1 MEIAIQQKFSKKYY
15 CKYCDYY
22 TSRKSNIDSHNLSAK
37 HLIKVNGNQNQQK
50 FSNQISNKICDEYSS
65 IHNELVNEYLTPL
78 NQLEIN
84 GNKIQQKISNNYSC
98 KICEKTY
105 KTASGLWKHN
115 QTCKK
120 QETIINEIELLDS
133 KLIFELLKQNNEFKE
148 LILNQSNQMLEQNK
162 SMMELFKNNNIT
174 TTNNIVNGNVN
185 TQNTHFNIQMFLN
198 DTCKDAMT
206 IQDFVESLK
215 PTLHDLEET
224 GRLGYSEGISRIIIN
239 GLKELDVTKRPIHCS
254 DLKRETMFIKNTESW
269 EKETEEKP
277 ILLKAIKDI
286 GKKNIM
292 NIKEWQ
298 KNNTHFN
305 HYDSKQ
311 NDAYL
316 QIVSNSMSGGTIEE
330 QQSNYEKIVR
340 NIAKETIINK
350 K

>member
-1 MEIAIQQKFSKKYY
+1 MINNDNLKNAKNAPKYF
-15 CKYCDYY
+15 CEKCDFICFK
-22 TSRKSNIDSHNLSAK
+22 KSNYDIHCLTRK
-37 HLIKVNGNQNQQK
+37 HLNDNNNGINDN
-50 FSNQISNKICDEYSS
+50 NDNKLY
-65 IHNELVNEYLTPL
+65 T
-78 NQLEIN
+78 
-84 GNKIQQKISNNYSC
+84 C
-98 KICEKTY
+98 KCGKSY
-105 KTASGLWKHN
+105 KYASGLSRHKAN
-115 QTCKK
+115 DNCLNKEIDNKK
-120 QETIINEIELLDS
+120 INNNIIDILKQDDISITDS
-133 KLIFELLKQNNEFKE
+133 KIVLELLKQNNEFKE
-148 LILNQSNQMLEQNK
+148 LIMTQTNQMLNQMIEIAKNTN
-162 SMMELFKNNNIT
+162 SIINNN
-174 TTNNIVNGNVN
+174 NNIVNGNVNNN

-198 DTCKDAMT
+198 ETCKNAMT